1 MVDRVIDFCY
11 NYDIMKKIKEIQ
23 IRDFV
28 AKDLRTPK
36 YRMRK
41 VELKT
46 GYKRKVKNQHDY
58 NLRYL

>member
-1 MVDRVIDFCY
+1 MVDTGDDFNY
-11 NYDIMKKIKEIQ
+11 NKRIMKQVKDIPL
-23 IRDFV
+23 RDYV

>member
-1 MVDRVIDFCY
+1 MVDTVINFRY
-11 NYDIMKKIKEIQ
+11 NRGMKQQKTIPL
-23 IRDFV
+23 RDFV

-46 GYKRKVKNQHDY
+46 GYKRKVKNQHDFD
-58 NLRYL
+58 LRYL